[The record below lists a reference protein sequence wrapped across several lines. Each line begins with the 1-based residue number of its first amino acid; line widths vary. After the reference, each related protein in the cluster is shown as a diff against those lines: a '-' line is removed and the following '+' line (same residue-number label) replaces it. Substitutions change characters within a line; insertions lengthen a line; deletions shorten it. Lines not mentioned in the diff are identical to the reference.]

1 MNKMQKVA
9 KFIDHLKNKILSR
22 QMAVFLKGRRL
33 PVNITIGGK
42 GSFTNGKTLNVDITT
57 EEAENLNKAEIT
69 KIAKFKCYHEA
80 SHVRFTDNAEY
91 EHCVR
96 AMTQVIT
103 DEAFAQGKRLNG
115 EMIYRFCYRLL
126 NAMCD
131 GRIENLLLTLLP
143 GLKALRDWVRLRE
156 WQKGSTKG
164 LTPLQIVSN
173 NILAISTLGIYSKG
187 FEEEYPKGTML
198 REIVDKCIDPISD
211 YVTSDT
217 IAEGEKAAMKVVD
230 MIKDIVIENFE
241 NMNVNQIP
249 DWLKKMIEDA
259 LKGNENFNRDKSTE
273 EVKNG
278 PTIGIITDD
287 SEESEGDN
295 ENGEQPDI
303 IIDLRTKKP
312 EKEEDESQ
320 ESDSDSEDSEDEG
333 NTADNSS
340 ETQSENEEGS
350 SQTADSDSEDSEDE
364 DNTADNSSET
374 QSENEEGSSQT
385 ADSDNEDSTEN
396 ASSSENSSSSERSSD
411 NEEDSTEMPSQE
423 EAEELFDETVSKE
436 IKPDSSSDEDSEEDN
451 TEANIGNGL
460 GEEDDEEDSDEEQ
473 KASSQSDDSSLG
485 DDSEND
491 DEHSTSNE
499 QNNPSNESSDNESSD
514 EEEKE
519 QSSNENDNSS
529 MSSSSS
535 ETDSDSNKDES
546 EEELNSDDDLS
557 NPTDEYDT
565 DSDSQSEEEMDSS
578 QETFEALQKIAEE
591 FEKAIEERLRKAAEE
606 LSETTT
612 KEVQTTSKSMEASD
626 RVEDSNNTR
635 LNDDDI
641 DFLRKEG
648 YLNRCN
654 SVPSVLLEPRRGKFR
669 APKEIELRATS
680 SRHTVQNIIASQ
692 QDMDREDVY
701 SGELNESAL
710 GKFICGRGDV
720 FRIEGEEKDPSLA
733 VYIAKDDSYSMHGKK
748 EDMAIEA
755 LAFIEDIF
763 KPLVPLKITTFN
775 DKRFDVIKEWDDR
788 EDTSYTYSFHAWH
801 SPDDSND
808 DALAIM
814 NGAMQLLKRPEE
826 QKLLIM
832 ISDGLPCCSQ
842 ESVHKAVEWA
852 RKKGVFVISF
862 FIGEKKEVEE
872 IYPNL
877 KAMYS
882 RYFCGVHP
890 SILGP
895 SLIKFLRSFIEG

>member
-1 MNKMQKVA
+1 MNKLQKVA

-42 GSFTNGKTLNVDITT
+42 GSFTNGKSLNVDITT

-80 SHVRFTDNAEY
+80 SHVRFTDNEEY

-198 REIVDKCIDPISD
+198 RDIVDKCIDPISD

-217 IAEGEKAAMKVVD
+217 IAEGEKAAIKVVK

-259 LKGNENFNRDKSTE
+259 LKGNENFNKDKSTE

-287 SEESEGDN
+287 SEESEEEN
-295 ENGEQPDI
+295 ENGEKPDI

-320 ESDSDSEDSEDEG
+320 ESDSDSEDSEDESS
-333 NTADNSS
+333 TANNSS
-340 ETQSENEEGS
+340 ETQSENEEG
-350 SQTADSDSEDSEDE
+350 
-364 DNTADNSSET
+364 N
-374 QSENEEGSSQT
+374 SQT

-396 ASSSENSSSSERSSD
+396 ASNSENSSSSESSSD
-411 NEEDSTEMPSQE
+411 NEEGSTGMSS
-423 EAEELFDETVSKE
+423 EELFDETVSKE
-436 IKPDSSSDEDSEEDN
+436 IKPDSASDEDSEEDN
-451 TEANIGNGL
+451 IEENIGNGL
-460 GEEDDEEDSDEEQ
+460 EEDDDEEDYDEEQ
-473 KASSQSDDSSLG
+473 KASSQSDNSVLE
-485 DDSEND
+485 DDSETNED
-491 DEHSTSNE
+491 STTYNE
-499 QNNPSNESSDNESSD
+499 QNNPSNESSDNELSD
-514 EEEKE
+514 KEENE

-529 MSSSSS
+529 MSSFSS
-535 ETDSDSNKDES
+535 ETDSDSNTDES
-546 EEELNSDDDLS
+546 EELNSDDELS
-557 NPTDEYDT
+557 NPTDDYDT

-578 QETFEALQKIAEE
+578 QEMYEALQKAAEE
-591 FEKAIEERLRKAAEE
+591 FEKAIEERIRKAAEK

-626 RVEDSNNTR
+626 RVEDSNNTQ

-641 DFLRKEG
+641 DFLSRSRWVCVC
-648 YLNRCN
+648 RC
-654 SVPSVLLEPRRGKFR
+654 
-669 APKEIELRATS
+669 
-680 SRHTVQNIIASQ
+680 
-692 QDMDREDVY
+692 
-701 SGELNESAL
+701 SA
-710 GKFICGRGDV
+710 
-720 FRIEGEEKDPSLA
+720 
-733 VYIAKDDSYSMHGKK
+733 
-748 EDMAIEA
+748 
-755 LAFIEDIF
+755 
-763 KPLVPLKITTFN
+763 
-775 DKRFDVIKEWDDR
+775 
-788 EDTSYTYSFHAWH
+788 
-801 SPDDSND
+801 
-808 DALAIM
+808 
-814 NGAMQLLKRPEE
+814 
-826 QKLLIM
+826 
-832 ISDGLPCCSQ
+832 
-842 ESVHKAVEWA
+842 
-852 RKKGVFVISF
+852 
-862 FIGEKKEVEE
+862 
-872 IYPNL
+872 
-877 KAMYS
+877 
-882 RYFCGVHP
+882 
-890 SILGP
+890 
-895 SLIKFLRSFIEG
+895 

>member
-1 MNKMQKVA
+1 
-9 KFIDHLKNKILSR
+9 
-22 QMAVFLKGRRL
+22 MAVFLKGRRL

-115 EMIYRFCYRLL
+115 EIIYRFCYRLL

-312 EKEEDESQ
+312 EKEEDETQ
-320 ESDSDSEDSEDEG
+320 ESDSDSEGSEDEG
-333 NTADNSS
+333 STANNSS
-340 ETQSENEEGS
+340 ETQSENEEGN
-350 SQTADSDSEDSEDE
+350 SQTADSDNEDSEDE

-396 ASSSENSSSSERSSD
+396 ASSSENSSSSESSSD

-436 IKPDSSSDEDSEEDN
+436 IKLDSSSDEDSEEDD
-451 TEANIGNGL
+451 TEANIENGL
-460 GEEDDEEDSDEEQ
+460 GVEDDVEDSDEEQ

-485 DDSEND
+485 NDSEND

-546 EEELNSDDDLS
+546 EEELNSDDELS
-557 NPTDEYDT
+557 NPTDDYDT

-578 QETFEALQKIAEE
+578 QEMYEALQKAAEE

-862 FIGEKKEVEE
+862 FIGEKKEVDA

>member
-1 MNKMQKVA
+1 
-9 KFIDHLKNKILSR
+9 
-22 QMAVFLKGRRL
+22 MAVFLKGRRL
-33 PVNITIGGK
+33 PVNITIGGN
-42 GSFTNGKTLNVDITT
+42 GSFTNGKSLNVDITT

-198 REIVDKCIDPISD
+198 RDIVDKCIDPISD

-217 IAEGEKAAMKVVD
+217 IAEGEKAAIKVVD

-259 LKGNENFNRDKSTE
+259 LKGNENFNKDKSTE

-287 SEESEGDN
+287 SEESEEEN
-295 ENGEQPDI
+295 ENGEKPDI

-320 ESDSDSEDSEDEG
+320 ESDSDSEDSEDESS
-333 NTADNSS
+333 TANNSS
-340 ETQSENEEGS
+340 ETQSENEEG
-350 SQTADSDSEDSEDE
+350 
-364 DNTADNSSET
+364 N
-374 QSENEEGSSQT
+374 SQT

-396 ASSSENSSSSERSSD
+396 ASNSENSSSSESSSD
-411 NEEDSTEMPSQE
+411 NEEGSTGMSS
-423 EAEELFDETVSKE
+423 EELFDETVSKE
-436 IKPDSSSDEDSEEDN
+436 IKPDSASDEDSEEDN
-451 TEANIGNGL
+451 IEENIGNGL
-460 GEEDDEEDSDEEQ
+460 EEDDDEEDSDEEQ
-473 KASSQSDDSSLG
+473 KASSQSDNSDLE
-485 DDSEND
+485 DDSETNED
-491 DEHSTSNE
+491 STTYNE
-499 QNNPSNESSDNESSD
+499 QNNPSNESSDNELSD
-514 EEEKE
+514 KEENE

-529 MSSSSS
+529 MSSFSS
-535 ETDSDSNKDES
+535 ETDSDSNTDES
-546 EEELNSDDDLS
+546 EELNSDDELS
-557 NPTDEYDT
+557 NPTDDYDT

-578 QETFEALQKIAEE
+578 QEMYEALQKAAEE
-591 FEKAIEERLRKAAEE
+591 FEKAIEERIRKAAEE

-626 RVEDSNNTR
+626 RVEDSNNTQ

-648 YLNRCN
+648 YLNKCN
-654 SVPSVLLEPRRGKFR
+654 SVPSVLLVPRRGKFR

-862 FIGEKKEVEE
+862 FIGEKKEVDA

-890 SILGP
+890 SVLGP